1 MKRLLGWY
9 VRFKTSEKGAS
20 ATEYALII
28 ALVAIVII
36 AGATAL
42 GGAINSMFNAVATTI
57 SEEIPAT

>member
-28 ALVAIVII
+28 ALVALAII
-36 AGATAL
+36 LGATAL
-42 GGAINSMFNAVATTI
+42 GVAINSMFTDVATKLDAVTV
-57 SEEIPAT
+57 